1 MMGYSTVD
9 DVTSLFGKCPYMIEQ
24 NFHLSLRHCFQDVTE
39 QRKDLLVLLSE
50 KSEGEMEIPFAR
62 WISFRE
68 IRNNGVLDGCKLLQ
82 SALWKQQCI
91 KESHGESI
99 L

>member
-1 MMGYSTVD
+1 
-9 DVTSLFGKCPYMIEQ
+9 MIEQ
-24 NFHLSLRHCFQDVTE
+24 DFDLSFGHCLKDVSK
-39 QRKDLLVLLSE
+39 QRKDFLILLSE
-50 KSEGEMEIPFAR
+50 KGKGEMEISFAR

-68 IRNNGVLDGCKLLQ
+68 IGRNGFLDGCKLLQ
-82 SALWKQQCI
+82 GALWKKQCI